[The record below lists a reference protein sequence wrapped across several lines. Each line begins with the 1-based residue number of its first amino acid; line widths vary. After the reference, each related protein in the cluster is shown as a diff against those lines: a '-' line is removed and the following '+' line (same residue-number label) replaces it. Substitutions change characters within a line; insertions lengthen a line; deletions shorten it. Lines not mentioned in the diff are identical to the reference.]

1 MKFGFFLAV
10 LGILGILVLGT
21 IGLLDY
27 SVQLP
32 NGYSL
37 DRIYSH
43 ANLITGPP
51 YGDIAIHAN
60 VDKYQVIGD
69 LILGHVTQ
77 AERSPEK
84 ELSRPGYFFI
94 DTKTKTVIEGLNEQE
109 WLNHIEKAGV
119 KEKPNLKA
127 PSRFDAIF

>member
-1 MKFGFFLAV
+1 MKFGFFLAA
-10 LGILGILVLGT
+10 LGILGVLVLGT

-32 NGYSL
+32 SGYSL
-37 DRIYSH
+37 DRIYSN

-69 LILGHVTQ
+69 LILGHVAQ

-84 ELSRPGYFFI
+84 ELSRPGYFLI
-94 DTKTKTVIEGLNEQE
+94 DTKTKTLIEGLDEPD
-109 WLNHIEKAGV
+109 WLNHVKKAGI
-119 KEKPNLKA
+119 KEKPNLRA

>member
-1 MKFGFFLAV
+1 MKLGFFLTV
-10 LGILGILVLGT
+10 LGILGILVLGA

-32 NGYSL
+32 SGYSL
-37 DRIYSH
+37 DRIYSN
-43 ANLITGPP
+43 AILITGPP

-60 VDKYQVIGD
+60 VDKYQVIGS

-84 ELSRPGYFFI
+84 ELSRPGYFLI
-94 DTKTKTVIEGLNEQE
+94 DTKTKTIVEGLNEQD
-109 WLNHIEKAGV
+109 WLNYIKKAGIN
-119 KEKPNLKA
+119 EKTNLRA
-127 PSRFDAIF
+127 PSRFDIIY